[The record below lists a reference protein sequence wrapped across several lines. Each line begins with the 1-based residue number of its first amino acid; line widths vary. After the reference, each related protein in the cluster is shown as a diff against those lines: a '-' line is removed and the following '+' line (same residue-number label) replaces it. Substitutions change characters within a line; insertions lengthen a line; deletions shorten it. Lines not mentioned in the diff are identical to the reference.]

1 MTQWVSLSRAARLI
15 GVARGVLQ
23 RQIREGQLATAD
35 GLVSM
40 ASLAELYPQWNA
52 EDSGAFEHVMRV
64 REQAFGRR
72 VLERMLPSQA
82 VLAQRM
88 FAQSQ
93 ELADV
98 RRHLQRYH
106 ALVMQIQQRLDT
118 ADAARSSPQLRAL
131 SVALEQGLAE
141 ILGSEPADAITVM
154 DDILKIV
161 SAHV

>member
-15 GVARGVLQ
+15 GVPRGVLQ

-40 ASLAELYPQWNA
+40 ASLSELYPQWNA
-52 EDSGAFEHVMRV
+52 EDSGAFEHVMQV
-64 REQAFGRR
+64 REAAFGRR

-82 VLAQRM
+82 ILAQRL

-93 ELADV
+93 ELADI

-106 ALVMQIQQRLDT
+106 ALVVEIQQRLD
-118 ADAARSSPQLRAL
+118 
-131 SVALEQGLAE
+131 
-141 ILGSEPADAITVM
+141 AITTRAAS
-154 DDILKIV
+154 DDLL
-161 SAHV
+161 